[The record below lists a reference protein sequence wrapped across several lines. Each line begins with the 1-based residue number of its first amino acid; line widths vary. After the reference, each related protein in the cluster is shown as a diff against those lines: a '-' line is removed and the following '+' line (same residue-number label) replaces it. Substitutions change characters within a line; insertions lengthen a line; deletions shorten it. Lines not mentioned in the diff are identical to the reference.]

1 MDDGSSRLTFSE
13 SQFTMEQQDLH
24 SSRKP
29 SQSTSKS
36 RTSNLIKNIFKINLL
51 TKNRIFT
58 VDFNALIEQRRRERT
73 ERMRHR
79 FLDMRSTHL
88 RHDNTGAPY
97 TVTVLRP
104 PSDETLSESQEAGD
118 RTQQDPS
125 SKANPQNKPEKND

>member
-1 MDDGSSRLTFSE
+1 VKVSLLWSSKICIALVNLLNPQVRVG
-13 SQFTMEQQDLH
+13 
-24 SSRKP
+24 P
-29 SQSTSKS
+29 
-36 RTSNLIKNIFKINLL
+36 SNLIKNIFKINLL